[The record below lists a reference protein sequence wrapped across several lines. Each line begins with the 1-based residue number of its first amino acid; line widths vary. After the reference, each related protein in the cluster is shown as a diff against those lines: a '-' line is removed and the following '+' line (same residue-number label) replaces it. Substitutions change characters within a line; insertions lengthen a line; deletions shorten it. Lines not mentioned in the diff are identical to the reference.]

1 MATVNLGS
9 IKFNWKG
16 TYAGATA
23 YKIDDVVEYNGS
35 SYISIQAGTGNLP
48 TDTAYWELM
57 SQKGTNGTDGT
68 DLTSTL
74 TTQGDIL
81 YRDGSGLQRLGA
93 GTSGQVLQ
101 TGGTGAN
108 PSWTAVSSDFV
119 KLSDTSASG
128 NPTSIAVSDI
138 FTSDYKAYKI
148 LVNNYYTSAT
158 ARLYLRFTTTSTNEV
173 TSGYFQVGAKNY
185 YRWSLG
191 DADGNGNIREHNAN
205 YFQLTNENN
214 GTSATN
220 SIYSEITF
228 MNPRQSSEYRWV
240 MAKTGIRAPNNYHYT
255 DNWTGYQN
263 QTGTSYN
270 GFLIQTNS
278 GTISNADIKV
288 YGIK

>member
-93 GTSGQVLQ
+93 GTAGQALV
-101 TGGTGAN
+101 TGGAGAN
-108 PSWTAVSSDFV
+108 PSWSSVGGTNTPMFRAGIGSNTIGSGSTNTQYKLPLGTEEFDVGGCYNATSSTQTLNGISVPNYSFAPNVAGKYFLFGGLRLDGGTINTSFLSLGIRKNGSTEVNYTGFDQDAGYYSAVQV
-119 KLSDTSASG
+119 HG
-128 NPTSIAVSDI
+128 IAELNG
-138 FTSDYKAYKI
+138 TSDYVH
-148 LVNNYYTSAT
+148 LEYTM
-158 ARLYLRFTTTSTNEV
+158 RDNWYDLYLNNATT
-173 TSGYFQVGAKNY
+173 FFA
-185 YRWSLG
+185 
-191 DADGNGNIREHNAN
+191 
-205 YFQLTNENN
+205 
-214 GTSATN
+214 
-220 SIYSEITF
+220 
-228 MNPRQSSEYRWV
+228 
-240 MAKTGIRAPNNYHYT
+240 
-255 DNWTGYQN
+255 
-263 QTGTSYN
+263 
-270 GFLIQTNS
+270 GFKI
-278 GTISNADIKV
+278 IE
-288 YGIK
+288 

>member
-93 GTSGQVLQ
+93 GTSGYFLKTQ
-101 TGGTGAN
+101 GTGAN
-108 PSWTAVSSDFV
+108 PVWGEVQAGMTSGTAVTGSGSVIDFTGIPSTAKHIIIGLHQV
-119 KLSDTSASG
+119 KTTDNGEIGVQLGTSGGIQTTNYKGGGIYVYSTGVGGQLHTNGFFAFSGSLSHFWGGIIMVSNLDSNIWVSHSNLYLSDDTRFDSG
-128 NPTSIAVSDI
+128 GGSV
-138 FTSDYKAYKI
+138 
-148 LVNNYYTSAT
+148 
-158 ARLYLRFTTTSTNEV
+158 
-173 TSGYFQVGAKNY
+173 
-185 YRWSLG
+185 SLG
-191 DADGNGNIREHNAN
+191 STLDRVRI
-205 YFQLTNENN
+205 
-214 GTSATN
+214 
-220 SIYSEITF
+220 I
-228 MNPRQSSEYRWV
+228 
-240 MAKTGIRAPNNYHYT
+240 
-255 DNWTGYQN
+255 
-263 QTGTSYN
+263 
-270 GFLIQTNS
+270 TNS
-278 GTISNADIKV
+278 GGGINSGTVNIK
-288 YGIK
+288 YI